1 MTDRIL
7 IIEAEPSLRKG
18 LNSAFTK
25 AGFSVTCV
33 SDYPEALLKLDEFE
47 FDMIIVD
54 EALPSGDGMKACS
67 QLRGTSGIPVILLG
81 RDSSGQAWVRA
92 VEAGADLYLRKP
104 FDYQELVA
112 RVKAILW
119 RYKSSAL
126 MSSGDS

>member
-1 MTDRIL
+1 
-7 IIEAEPSLRKG
+7 
-18 LNSAFTK
+18 
-25 AGFSVTCV
+25 
-33 SDYPEALLKLDEFE
+33 
-47 FDMIIVD
+47 MIIVD
-54 EALPSGDGMKACS
+54 E
-67 QLRGTSGIPVILLG
+67 VFG
-81 RDSSGQAWVRA
+81 RVWMRA